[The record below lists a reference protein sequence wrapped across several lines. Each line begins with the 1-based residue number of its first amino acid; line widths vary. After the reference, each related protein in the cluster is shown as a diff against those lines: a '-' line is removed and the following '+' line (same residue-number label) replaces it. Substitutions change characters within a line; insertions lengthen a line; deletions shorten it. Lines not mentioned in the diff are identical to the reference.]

1 MEQEA
6 KEARNEYMRNYYK
19 KNKEKIKQIQ
29 QRYWENKSKENIL
42 KNRSV

>member
-29 QRYWENKSKENIL
+29 QRYWENKSKKKYQ

>member
-19 KNKEKIKQIQ
+19 KNKEKIKKIQ
-29 QRYWENKSKENIL
+29 QKYWENKSKKKIL
-42 KNRSV
+42 KDRGM

>member
-19 KNKEKIKQIQ
+19 KNKEKIKKIQ
-29 QRYWENKSKENIL
+29 QRYWENKSKKKIL

>member
-29 QRYWENKSKENIL
+29 QRYWENKSKKKIL